1 MKRSMTDSLRQMLC
15 VYRYKIKDMEKEDMK
30 RFLSIAMA
38 LVLTLG
44 VFTGCG
50 NKNVA
55 GNDTTNEDKTQTSSA
70 PEPTAAPYEANV
82 LTGYEKNSDYPEGQ
96 RIAAVMVNN
105 ITECR
110 PQRGLSAADM
120 LFEIKVE
127 GGITRFMALFTDY
140 NSIPD
145 IGPVRS
151 ARDQFFRLVLPWQ
164 PLYVHIGESVK
175 QAEYIKNYDYDEWN
189 LEGKYAANLIYR
201 NYQRYNW
208 AGKTV
213 ATEHTAYTNGER
225 IAQYVK
231 DNNVDDQR
239 TYHSTFFNFVDYR
252 EPAVIPEGKFIDGD
266 NTAERVTIRHSQSYR
281 TRFDYDASLGQYK
294 MSQYYSSL
302 GNYRDTI
309 DENNDQQLAFDN
321 VIVLFTDIY
330 TYPGDQKDLQYA
342 EYSWGGVG
350 YYCYGGKIEK
360 IRWEKG
366 TDLETLR
373 LVSFDTQEPIEIN
386 CGKSYVTVVDVVE
399 AINFQW
405 EALAN
410 AQNTQEA
417 PVSETFVESED

>member
-1 MKRSMTDSLRQMLC
+1 
-15 VYRYKIKDMEKEDMK
+15 MK
-30 RFLSIAMA
+30 RFLSMAMA

-44 VFTGCG
+44 MFTGCG
-50 NKNVA
+50 NNKTTTD
-55 GNDTTNEDKTQTSSA
+55 DTNSGTTDAVVT
-70 PEPTAAPYEANV
+70 PEATPEPYEANV
-82 LTGYEKNSDYPEGQ
+82 LTGYKKDADYPEGQ

-110 PQRGLSAADM
+110 PQRGLSSADI

-140 NSIPD
+140 NNIPE
-145 IGPVRS
+145 IGPIRS

-164 PLYVHIGESVK
+164 PLYIHVGESVK
-175 QAEYIKNYDYDEWN
+175 QTEYIKNYDYDEWN

-201 NYQRYNW
+201 NYQRHNW

-225 IAQYVK
+225 IAEYIK
-231 DNNVDDQR
+231 NNNVDDRR
-239 TYHSTFFNFVDYR
+239 TYNSTFFNFVDYR
-252 EPAVIPEGKFIDGD
+252 DKAVVPQGQFVDGD

-281 TRFDYDASLGQYK
+281 TRFDYDASLGQYM

-321 VIVLFTDIY
+321 VIVLFTDIH

-373 LVSFDTQEPIEIN
+373 LVTFDTQEPFEVN
-386 CGKSYVTVVDVVE
+386 CGKSYVTVVDIDE

-405 EALAN
+405 EALAT

-417 PVSETFVESED
+417 PTTETFVENDD